1 MKAIC
6 DIHSPVSGNIVE
18 VYEVL
23 HSSPGLVIEF
33 RMRGWFR
40 EVVHIM
46 ALLYSRMYDR
56 SNDGGA
62 CCNHLGARDQL
73 RVEKEISQNLGMLYL
88 DRKQPGPNH
97 ENLGMLY
104 LDREQPGPNHELR
117 SRRRPRYSTHILT
130 LTATLLLL
138 LSVTILYIHLTNHHQ
153 PPIKTTDPINP
164 LDKNPLPIFQN
175 NNHDDVI
182 TSQDD
187 VTITSP
193 DDVKKKYYFDHV
205 QGVIRRAFDKRSI
218 DQWEEE
224 EEDYEY
230 SIFDSSNNNVD
241 FNLGF
246 GSDDVA
252 LDENVRRK
260 LVKVKGIEDALLLK
274 VSVLR
279 EGWGDWF
286 EKKSDFLRRDRMFK
300 SNFELLNPLN
310 HPFLQDPDMV
320 GNGFSGF
327 TKGDK
332 LMLKHIV
339 SDFKKVPFTT
349 KKEALGDPV
358 PKVAE
363 RRTLDDNVG
372 IRQVP
377 DKIEGQ
383 IYADGKRK
391 GKCVMRVFMV
401 WNSPPW
407 MFSVRHQRGLESLFF
422 HHRDACVVVFSE
434 TIELNFFDGFVKD
447 GFKVAV
453 AMPNLDELLKDTPT
467 HEFASVWFEWRKT
480 KFYPTHYSELIRLA
494 ALYKYGGIY
503 LDSDVKVMKPLDP
516 LSNMVGLEDESSDR
530 NLNGAVMAFRK
541 HSPFIMECLMEFYAS
556 YDDTSLR
563 WNGADLLTRVGKKFL
578 HEENGVKNQMELK
591 LQPFFAFF
599 PISRKNITR
608 YFTRPATDTE
618 RADQGVLYQK
628 ILDESLAFHFWNS
641 LTSSIVPEPESLVA
655 RLIDQHWT
663 TLEVKLDDD
672 ENSGSELE
680 ERLQMVHRRHNGSA
694 YYTSDV
700 WSNLLRIRG
709 PLVRELILEFFSTI
723 YFEDTHT
730 ELDRPTTLQ
739 FQLGGI
745 LRRMS
750 MRDFICILGLHT
762 LEDTRK
768 NYFLAYYRAWLTKC
782 PEKGELET
790 YWRSISSGGTI
801 LMRSIAPS
809 YTLIREPMRKMIHQL
824 LSHSITGRG
833 DGRQKVSA
841 EDVFYLRSMD
851 DGPIVNVPYCLARY
865 MAKGA
870 SVCTVEV
877 EPMGE
882 IGPEYLIKLNI
893 CGRNPAGEIMWSL
906 DGPRRPDDVG
916 DGADDEQQAAA
927 AEEAGPRVPAGL
939 TSFFRLQD
947 EYDVAPPK
955 HSVLSFFVFLRRL
968 KSTTLVSSTTNS
980 CSINFSAGPAFVEKK
995 STGDGVSATKNTD
1008 MPCEITPFKDESCS
1022 TKVVVESNDQVD

>member
-1 MKAIC
+1 
-6 DIHSPVSGNIVE
+6 
-18 VYEVL
+18 
-23 HSSPGLVIEF
+23 
-33 RMRGWFR
+33 
-40 EVVHIM
+40 
-46 ALLYSRMYDR
+46 
-56 SNDGGA
+56 
-62 CCNHLGARDQL
+62 
-73 RVEKEISQNLGMLYL
+73 ML
-88 DRKQPGPNH
+88 KK
-97 ENLGMLY
+97 
-104 LDREQPGPNHELR
+104 LR

-175 NNHDDVI
+175 DDVI

-224 EEDYEY
+224 DYEH
-230 SIFDSSNNNVD
+230 SIFDSSNNNNNVD

-300 SNFELLNPLN
+300 SNLELLNPLN

-320 GNGFSGF
+320 GSGL

-332 LMLKHIV
+332 LMLKRIV
-339 SDFKKVPFTT
+339 SDFKKVPFST
-349 KKEALGDPV
+349 KKEVLGDPV

-372 IRQVP
+372 IRQVS
-377 DKIEGQ
+377 DKFEGQ
-383 IYADGKRK
+383 IYADGKRWGYFPSLDSRLSFSNFLDAFFRK

-407 MFSVRHQRGLESLFF
+407 MFSVRHQRGLESLLF

-503 LDSDVKVMKPLDP
+503 LDSDVKVMKPLDS
-516 LSNMVGLEDESSDR
+516 LSNMVGLEDESSDG

-578 HEENGVKNQMELK
+578 HEENGFKNQMELK
-591 LQPFFAFF
+591 PQPFFAFF

-618 RADQGVLYQK
+618 RTDQGVLYQK

-655 RLIDQHWT
+655 RLIDQHCI
-663 TLEVKLDDD
+663 
-672 ENSGSELE
+672 
-680 ERLQMVHRRHNGSA
+680 RC
-694 YYTSDV
+694 SDM
-700 WSNLLRIRG
+700 L
-709 PLVRELILEFFSTI
+709 
-723 YFEDTHT
+723 
-730 ELDRPTTLQ
+730 
-739 FQLGGI
+739 
-745 LRRMS
+745 
-750 MRDFICILGLHT
+750 
-762 LEDTRK
+762 
-768 NYFLAYYRAWLTKC
+768 
-782 PEKGELET
+782 
-790 YWRSISSGGTI
+790 
-801 LMRSIAPS
+801 
-809 YTLIREPMRKMIHQL
+809 
-824 LSHSITGRG
+824 
-833 DGRQKVSA
+833 
-841 EDVFYLRSMD
+841 
-851 DGPIVNVPYCLARY
+851 
-865 MAKGA
+865 
-870 SVCTVEV
+870 
-877 EPMGE
+877 
-882 IGPEYLIKLNI
+882 
-893 CGRNPAGEIMWSL
+893 
-906 DGPRRPDDVG
+906 
-916 DGADDEQQAAA
+916 
-927 AEEAGPRVPAGL
+927 
-939 TSFFRLQD
+939 
-947 EYDVAPPK
+947 
-955 HSVLSFFVFLRRL
+955 
-968 KSTTLVSSTTNS
+968 
-980 CSINFSAGPAFVEKK
+980 
-995 STGDGVSATKNTD
+995 
-1008 MPCEITPFKDESCS
+1008 
-1022 TKVVVESNDQVD
+1022 